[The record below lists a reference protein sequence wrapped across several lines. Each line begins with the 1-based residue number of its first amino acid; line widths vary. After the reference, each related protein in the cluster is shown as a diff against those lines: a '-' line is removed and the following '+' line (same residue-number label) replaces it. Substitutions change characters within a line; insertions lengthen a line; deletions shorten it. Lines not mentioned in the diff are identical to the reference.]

1 MWQKYENEKI
11 YLNLEKAKKFSKMSI
26 RWIIILNL
34 LLILL
39 IAIIF
44 WCNGKSFVKSIFEL
58 LFKNPS
64 TVFIFLLWLN
74 LHFNGPALV
83 LKMKSNIEKP
93 EKLFD
98 LSDRKVQEK
107 KYNDLA
113 QTKKCCIWL
122 FLSVGIFAVF
132 AIGFFIF
139 LIVSMFVFAA
149 KGERAEGEEF
159 VLSGLSTVVLSL
171 LYIMAGEIFSCIAG
185 GYMAQNYRLI
195 KQAWEENPPVFYKPD
210 WKKAE
215 ERAQL
220 AEDRREERE
229 AQKEEE
235 HYRKQIEICGA
246 RFFIKYYRQA
256 KRLPL
261 RDVKVTENYSS
272 AEREERLEAVRE
284 LIDSG
289 QSEYALQRILEE
301 YGDVLDDSE
310 VQDAKA
316 LLAEIEK
323 ENHTEDEK

>member
-1 MWQKYENEKI
+1 MLRDYEDKRI
-11 YLNLEKAKKFSKMSI
+11 YRNLRIIKKLFVVSLIWIALCLLSEIASGKTKQLFTEIAASEGRFFAAILIFGRYEYWILVPFYTWGRRLEKNTPHKRLEEKTECNDLKEI
-26 RWIIILNL
+26 RRYIVYSYLDF
-34 LLILL
+34 ILL
-39 IAIIF
+39 GVLFVPVVIIAVVGAFGGSGYIFGDMIIGLAEF
-44 WCNGKSFVKSIFEL
+44 LGAAMASHIF
-58 LFKNPS
+58 
-64 TVFIFLLWLN
+64 VFISGGFYI
-74 LHFNGPALV
+74 HTYVLV
-83 LKMKSNIEKP
+83 KR
-93 EKLFD
+93 D
-98 LSDRKVQEK
+98 
-107 KYNDLA
+107 
-113 QTKKCCIWL
+113 
-122 FLSVGIFAVF
+122 
-132 AIGFFIF
+132 
-139 LIVSMFVFAA
+139 
-149 KGERAEGEEF
+149 
-159 VLSGLSTVVLSL
+159 
-171 LYIMAGEIFSCIAG
+171 
-185 GYMAQNYRLI
+185 
-195 KQAWEENPPVFYKPD
+195 WEENPPVFYKPD

-215 ERAQL
+215 EKAQS

-229 AQKEEE
+229 ARKEEE
-235 HYRKQIEICGA
+235 HYRRQIEICGA

>member
-1 MWQKYENEKI
+1 MLRDYKDKRIYRNLRIIKKLFVVSLIWIALCLLAEIASGKTKELFTEIAASQGRGMAAILIFGRYEYWI
-11 YLNLEKAKKFSKMSI
+11 LVPFYTWGRRLEKNTPHKRLEEKTECNDLKEI
-26 RWIIILNL
+26 RRYIVNSYWDFILFGVLLVPAVIIAVVGAFGGSGYIFGDM
-34 LLILL
+34 
-39 IAIIF
+39 IIGLAEF
-44 WCNGKSFVKSIFEL
+44 LGAAMASHIF
-58 LFKNPS
+58 
-64 TVFIFLLWLN
+64 VFISGGFYI
-74 LHFNGPALV
+74 HTYVLV
-83 LKMKSNIEKP
+83 KR
-93 EKLFD
+93 D
-98 LSDRKVQEK
+98 
-107 KYNDLA
+107 
-113 QTKKCCIWL
+113 
-122 FLSVGIFAVF
+122 
-132 AIGFFIF
+132 
-139 LIVSMFVFAA
+139 
-149 KGERAEGEEF
+149 
-159 VLSGLSTVVLSL
+159 
-171 LYIMAGEIFSCIAG
+171 
-185 GYMAQNYRLI
+185 
-195 KQAWEENPPVFYKPD
+195 WEENPPQFYKPD

-215 ERAQL
+215 ERAQS

-235 HYRKQIEICGA
+235 HYRRQIEICGA

-316 LLAEIEK
+316 LLTEIEK

>member
-1 MWQKYENEKI
+1 MLRDYEDKRI
-11 YLNLEKAKKFSKMSI
+11 YRNLRIIKKLFVVSLIWIALCLLSEIASGKTKQLFTEIAASEGRFFAAILIFGRYEYWILVPFYTRGKRLEKNTPHKRLEEKTECNDLKEIRRYIVYSYLDFILFGTVLVGALFLGMFLVLLGVGYESGDMI
-26 RWIIILNL
+26 MARWI
-34 LLILL
+34 
-39 IAIIF
+39 
-44 WCNGKSFVKSIFEL
+44 GE
-58 LFKNPS
+58 
-64 TVFIFLLWLN
+64 FLGAAMAS
-74 LHFNGPALV
+74 H
-83 LKMKSNIEKP
+83 I
-93 EKLFD
+93 
-98 LSDRKVQEK
+98 
-107 KYNDLA
+107 
-113 QTKKCCIWL
+113 
-122 FLSVGIFAVF
+122 
-132 AIGFFIF
+132 
-139 LIVSMFVFAA
+139 FVF
-149 KGERAEGEEF
+149 
-159 VLSGLSTVVLSL
+159 
-171 LYIMAGEIFSCIAG
+171 IAG
-185 GYMAQNYRLI
+185 GFYIHTYVLVKRD
-195 KQAWEENPPVFYKPD
+195 WEENPPVFYKPD

-256 KRLPL
+256 ERLPL

>member
-1 MWQKYENEKI
+1 MLRDYKDKRIYRNLRIIKKLFVVSLIWIALCLLAEIASGQTKELFTEIAASRGRGMAAIQIFVRYEYWIFVPFYTRGKR
-11 YLNLEKAKKFSKMSI
+11 LEKNTPHKRLEEKTECNDLKEI
-26 RWIIILNL
+26 RRYIVYSYLDF
-34 LLILL
+34 ILL
-39 IAIIF
+39 GVLFVPTVIIAVVGAFGGSGYIFGDMIIGASEF
-44 WCNGKSFVKSIFEL
+44 LGAAMASH
-58 LFKNPS
+58 LF
-64 TVFIFLLWLN
+64 VFISGGFYI
-74 LHFNGPALV
+74 HTYVLV
-83 LKMKSNIEKP
+83 KR
-93 EKLFD
+93 D
-98 LSDRKVQEK
+98 
-107 KYNDLA
+107 
-113 QTKKCCIWL
+113 
-122 FLSVGIFAVF
+122 
-132 AIGFFIF
+132 
-139 LIVSMFVFAA
+139 
-149 KGERAEGEEF
+149 
-159 VLSGLSTVVLSL
+159 
-171 LYIMAGEIFSCIAG
+171 
-185 GYMAQNYRLI
+185 
-195 KQAWEENPPVFYKPD
+195 WEENPPVFYKPD

-215 ERAQL
+215 EKAQS

-235 HYRKQIEICGA
+235 HYRRQIEICGA

>member
-1 MWQKYENEKI
+1 MLRDYKDKRI
-11 YLNLEKAKKFSKMSI
+11 YRNLRIIKKLFVVSLIWIALCLLAEIASGQTKGLFTEIAASRGRGMAAIQIFVRYAYWIFVPFSTRGERLEKNTLHKRLEEKAECNDLKEI
-26 RWIIILNL
+26 RRYIVNSYWDF
-34 LLILL
+34 ILL
-39 IAIIF
+39 GVLLVPAVIIAVVGAFGGSGYIFGDMIIGLAEF
-44 WCNGKSFVKSIFEL
+44 LGAAMASHIF
-58 LFKNPS
+58 
-64 TVFIFLLWLN
+64 VFISGGFYI
-74 LHFNGPALV
+74 HTYVLV
-83 LKMKSNIEKP
+83 KR
-93 EKLFD
+93 D
-98 LSDRKVQEK
+98 
-107 KYNDLA
+107 
-113 QTKKCCIWL
+113 
-122 FLSVGIFAVF
+122 
-132 AIGFFIF
+132 
-139 LIVSMFVFAA
+139 
-149 KGERAEGEEF
+149 
-159 VLSGLSTVVLSL
+159 
-171 LYIMAGEIFSCIAG
+171 
-185 GYMAQNYRLI
+185 
-195 KQAWEENPPVFYKPD
+195 WEENPPQFYKPD

-229 AQKEEE
+229 ARKEEE
-235 HYRKQIEICGA
+235 HYRRQIEICGA

>member
-1 MWQKYENEKI
+1 MLRDYEDKRI
-11 YLNLEKAKKFSKMSI
+11 YRNLRIIKKLFVVSLIWIALCLLAEIASGKTKELFTEIAASQGRGMAAILIFGRYEYWILVPFYTWGRRLEKNTPHKRLEEKTECNDLKEI
-26 RWIIILNL
+26 RRYIVNSYWDFILFGVLLVPAVIIAVVGAFGGSGYIFGDMIIEPAEFLGA
-34 LLILL
+34 
-39 IAIIF
+39 AIWTHIF
-44 WCNGKSFVKSIFEL
+44 
-58 LFKNPS
+58 
-64 TVFIFLLWLN
+64 VFISGGFYI
-74 LHFNGPALV
+74 HTYVLV
-83 LKMKSNIEKP
+83 KR
-93 EKLFD
+93 D
-98 LSDRKVQEK
+98 
-107 KYNDLA
+107 
-113 QTKKCCIWL
+113 
-122 FLSVGIFAVF
+122 
-132 AIGFFIF
+132 
-139 LIVSMFVFAA
+139 
-149 KGERAEGEEF
+149 
-159 VLSGLSTVVLSL
+159 
-171 LYIMAGEIFSCIAG
+171 
-185 GYMAQNYRLI
+185 
-195 KQAWEENPPVFYKPD
+195 WEENPPQFYKPD

-215 ERAQL
+215 ERAQS

-235 HYRKQIEICGA
+235 HYRRQIEICGA

-316 LLAEIEK
+316 LLTEIEK